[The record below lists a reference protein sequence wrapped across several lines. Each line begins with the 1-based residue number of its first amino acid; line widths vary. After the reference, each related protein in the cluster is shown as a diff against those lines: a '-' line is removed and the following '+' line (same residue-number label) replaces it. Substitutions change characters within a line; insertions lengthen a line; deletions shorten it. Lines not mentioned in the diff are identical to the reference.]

1 MNGGR
6 YVLPALFLLGFGAVA
21 LGSGWLVGWRARHWD
36 AHAFSIERRPTEIRL
51 SYGMGPVLQ
60 GLIAFGFITWAGLVV
75 LALASGRGQSPSQP
89 AAVFTLV
96 GIVAMSAVAVW
107 AMRARHASGKDD
119 IVIDLIERRLRI
131 PSYASPRGTQPLL
144 NLDDIERIGTQ
155 RVDVGRG
162 KGATIEHRV
171 AATLRGTT
179 EPIVVAGML
188 TETWACG
195 MAAELGRL
203 LDEANPRVRV
213 AVDLTPVRLKE
224 QRY

>member
-6 YVLPALFLLGFGAVA
+6 YLLPTLFLLGFAAVA
-21 LGSGWLVGWRARHWD
+21 LGSGWLVGWRARHWN

-60 GLIAFGFITWAGLVV
+60 ALIAFGFITWAGLVV

-96 GIVAMSAVAVW
+96 GIVAVTALAVW

-119 IVIDLIERRLRI
+119 IVIDLIEGRLRL
-131 PSYASPRGTQPLL
+131 PSSASPKGQQPLL
-144 NLDDIERIGTQ
+144 KLDDIERIGTQ
-155 RVDVGRG
+155 RVDVGQG
-162 KGATIEHRV
+162 KGATIDHRV

-179 EPIVVAGML
+179 EPIVVARML
-188 TETWACG
+188 TEIWARG
-195 MAAELGRL
+195 MAGELGKL
-203 LDEANPRVRV
+203 LTEANPRVRV

-224 QRY
+224 ERY